1 MQLYP
6 TRKPNFSDRS
16 NLMKHRTVLSIF
28 LAITLLLSV
37 FPAAFA
43 ENNAENEIEIPQI
56 GLTLRL
62 PEAFINTEGLLSPGG
77 GYEVA
82 DGIYY
87 TEFVYYALSEEEYL
101 NLANKFE
108 KDEVTDEDYEK
119 LGTAVNYPLL
129 LIGIDNSRDFSAINK
144 LFDDQLN
151 PENAKEVYHENGFSY
166 YCYVDSAQ
174 NEDFINAQAEP
185 FASEYKA
192 ITEAIEELISNS
204 DFYEPVSLYAGI
216 IGKAVSFE
224 TTDTD
229 GNSVTSEDLFSS
241 NKITMINIWASW
253 CGPCIRELPEL
264 QAISERLKEK
274 NCGVIGLLY
283 DGDEAE
289 ALETAKKLMTDNG
302 VSYPVILPPEN
313 VDSLFPLEA
322 FPTTYFVDSEGKI
335 VSEPIV
341 GAYVDQYETTVDTLL
356 AAE

>member
-1 MQLYP
+1 MK
-6 TRKPNFSDRS
+6 KPF
-16 NLMKHRTVLSIF
+16 MKHKTILSIF
-28 LAITLLLSV
+28 LAIILLFSV
-37 FPAAFA
+37 LPAAFA
-43 ENNAENEIEIPQI
+43 DNNAENEIEIPQI

-62 PEAFINTEGLLSPGG
+62 PEAFTNTEGLLSPSG

-82 DGIYY
+82 DGIFY
-87 TEFVYYALSEEEYL
+87 TEFVYYALSEDEYL
-101 NLANKFE
+101 DLANKFE

-129 LIGIDNSRDFSAINK
+129 LIGIDNSRDFSAFNK

-151 PENAKEVYHENGFSY
+151 PENAKEVYQENGFSY

-174 NEDFINAQAEP
+174 NEDFINAQKEP
-185 FASEYKA
+185 FASEYRA
-192 ITEAIEELISNS
+192 ITDAIEELISNS
-204 DFYEPVSLYAGI
+204 DFYAPVSLYAGI

-224 TTDTD
+224 TTDTE
-229 GNSVTSEDLFSS
+229 GNSITSEDLFSS
-241 NKITMINIWASW
+241 NKITMVNIWASW

-283 DGDEAE
+283 DGDGAE

-313 VDSLFPLEA
+313 IDSLFPLEA

-341 GAYVDQYETTVDTLL
+341 GAYVDQYEATVDALL
-356 AAE
+356 ATE

>member
-1 MQLYP
+1 MKKL
-6 TRKPNFSDRS
+6 F
-16 NLMKHRTVLSIF
+16 MKHRTILTIS
-28 LAITLLLSV
+28 LAIILLFSV
-37 FPAAFA
+37 LPAAFA

-62 PEAFINTEGLLSPGG
+62 PEAFTNTEGLLSPGG

-151 PENAKEVYHENGFSY
+151 PENAKEVFHENGFSY

-192 ITEAIEELISNS
+192 ITDAIEELISNS

-216 IGKAVSFE
+216 IGKAVSFK
-224 TTDTD
+224 TTDTE
-229 GNSVTSEDLFSS
+229 GNSITSEDLFSS

-283 DGDEAE
+283 DGDGEE

-341 GAYVDQYETTVDTLL
+341 GAYVDQYETTVDALL

>member
-1 MQLYP
+1 
-6 TRKPNFSDRS
+6 
-16 NLMKHRTVLSIF
+16 MKHKTILSIF
-28 LAITLLLSV
+28 LAIILLFSV
-37 FPAAFA
+37 LPSAFA
-43 ENNAENEIEIPQI
+43 ESDVENEIEIPQI

-62 PEAFINTEGLLSPGG
+62 PEAFTNTEGLLSPGG

-101 NLANKFE
+101 DLANKFE

-119 LGTAVNYPLL
+119 LGSAVNYPFL

-151 PENAKEVYHENGFSY
+151 PENAKEVYQENGFSY

-174 NEDFINAQAEP
+174 NEDFINAHEEP

-192 ITEAIEELISNS
+192 ITDAIEELISNS

-224 TTDTD
+224 TTDIE
-229 GNSVTSEDLFSS
+229 GNSTTSEDLFSS
-241 NKITMINIWASW
+241 NKITMVNIWASW

-283 DGDEAE
+283 DGDEVE

-341 GAYVDQYETTVDTLL
+341 GAYVDQYEATVDALL

>member
-1 MQLYP
+1 
-6 TRKPNFSDRS
+6 
-16 NLMKHRTVLSIF
+16 MK
-28 LAITLLLSV
+28 
-37 FPAAFA
+37 
-43 ENNAENEIEIPQI
+43 
-56 GLTLRL
+56 
-62 PEAFINTEGLLSPGG
+62 
-77 GYEVA
+77 
-82 DGIYY
+82 
-87 TEFVYYALSEEEYL
+87 
-101 NLANKFE
+101 
-108 KDEVTDEDYEK
+108 VTDEDYEK

-129 LIGIDNSRDFSAINK
+129 LIGIDNSRDFSAINN

-283 DGDEAE
+283 DGDGEE

-341 GAYVDQYETTVDTLL
+341 GAYVDQYETTVDALL

>member
-1 MQLYP
+1 
-6 TRKPNFSDRS
+6 
-16 NLMKHRTVLSIF
+16 MKHRTVLSIF

-43 ENNAENEIEIPQI
+43 ESNAENEIEIPQI

-77 GYEVA
+77 GYEVS

-283 DGDEAE
+283 DGDGAE

-341 GAYVDQYETTVDTLL
+341 GAYVDQYETTVDALL